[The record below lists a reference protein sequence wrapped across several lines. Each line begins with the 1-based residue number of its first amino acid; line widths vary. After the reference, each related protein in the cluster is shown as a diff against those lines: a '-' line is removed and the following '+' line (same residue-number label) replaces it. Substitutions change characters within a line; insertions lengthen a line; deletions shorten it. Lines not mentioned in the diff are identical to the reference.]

1 MTPAPR
7 YFWRRVLAFLVDH
20 TLALLVVGLLSFPFI
35 DTLGLRLPYPFLH
48 LKTGTCTQLETAPD
62 WFPPH
67 TDESTL
73 YSMTLCERRLFGI
86 PNGRDLS
93 AIYVA
98 TIPGNGAPVNRFLT
112 VAVGPDLQPLPFPDV
127 SNFAVIVLLWL
138 GSAFALA
145 RWGRTPGKALAGLAV
160 TGTGAGNTLLREGL
174 RLAPLIAFHTISLA
188 LSAGFLM
195 PLIGW
200 TFQSLVIGVA
210 LVLLVPALWYALPL
224 LRWRGTMPWDRWAGT
239 TVVRR

>member
-1 MTPAPR
+1 M
-7 YFWRRVLAFLVDH
+7 
-20 TLALLVVGLLSFPFI
+20 
-35 DTLGLRLPYPFLH
+35 
-48 LKTGTCTQLETAPD
+48 
-62 WFPPH
+62 
-67 TDESTL
+67 
-73 YSMTLCERRLFGI
+73 FGI

-98 TIPGNGAPVNRFLT
+98 TNPGNGAPVNRFLT
-112 VAVGPDLQPLPFPDV
+112 VAVGPDLQTLPFPDV

-145 RWGRTPGKALAGLAV
+145 RWGRTPGKALAG
-160 TGTGAGNTLLREGL
+160 AGGDGHGQRCCVKGCASAAD
-174 RLAPLIAFHTISLA
+174 RVSTISLA
-188 LSAGFLM
+188 LSAGFLL

-224 LRWRGTMPWDRWAGT
+224 LRWRGTMPWDRWERPRWCDVEDLAPGAPL
-239 TVVRR
+239 